1 MAQEVKH
8 FNARAEP
15 TADFGTN
22 TAGGSVSGRI
32 HGIVSGGMA
41 LDPTYDITLGS
52 TDFNFTNSTLGIE
65 QISTRGGSATS
76 GDRFGHWETF
86 LLRRPRRE
94 NT

>member
-22 TAGGSVSGRI
+22 TAGGSVSGRF
-32 HGIVSGGMA
+32 HGIVSGGMT
-41 LDPTYDITLGS
+41 LDSACHITLGS
-52 TDFNFTNSTLGIE
+52 TDFNFANSTLGIG
-65 QISTRGGSATS
+65 QIFTSGGSATS
-76 GDRFGHWETF
+76 GDRFGHRETF